1 MVRALLSSQ
10 SSLRGDLGTYWLE
23 NGFIGLVIDP
33 ISEGVVNSIVLAF
46 ASPDIL
52 IKRNIKIKWIDK

>member
-1 MVRALLSSQ
+1 M
-10 SSLRGDLGTYWLE
+10 GTYWLE

-52 IKRNIKIKWIDK
+52 IRRNIKIKWIDK

>member
-1 MVRALLSSQ
+1 M
-10 SSLRGDLGTYWLE
+10 GTYWLE

-33 ISEGVVNSIVLAF
+33 ISERVVNSIVLAF

-52 IKRNIKIKWIDK
+52 IRRNIKIKWIDK